1 MPKIEKVLQK
11 LDSFKNLKAGWHY
24 GDGVPVSQK
33 FVDHASNFLQNASL
47 EGIERFNAFP
57 GVEGEVHITIHYRDF
72 TLALTWEIDEKITVV
87 EDKAGEVISDHDGFT
102 PAQAL
107 DRLWEFIQKTQIL
120 SESYIYD
127 TGMRKQTV
135 LKVPPLVFRP
145 TKAYLSSRASA
156 PSMTRQQY
164 AHILSRS
171 TQTSPVTLPSF
182 GVSASQNFQDVNLN
196 NRLVNP
202 ATDVTTTCLA

>member
-11 LDSFKNLKAGWHY
+11 LESFKGLKVGWHF

-57 GVEGEVHITIHYRDF
+57 CVEGEVHITIHYLDF
-72 TLALTWEIDEKITVV
+72 TLALTWETDETITVV
-87 EDKAGEVISDHDGFT
+87 EDKAGEIVSDREGLT

-107 DRLWEFIQKTQIL
+107 DRLWEFTQKTQIL

-127 TGMRKQTV
+127 IGMRKQTV
-135 LKVPPLVFRP
+135 LKVQPLVFRP

-156 PSMTRQQY
+156 PSMTQQQY
-164 AHILSRS
+164 ALILSRS
-171 TQTSPVTLPSF
+171 IRTSPVTLPSF
-182 GVSASQNFQDVNLN
+182 GVSASQNFQDVNLSN
-196 NRLVNP
+196 
-202 ATDVTTTCLA
+202 